1 MTAACGRS
9 TPSPCFPITP
19 SPTPSAWTAT
29 SNSRTT
35 ACCRRCVPFTNRGNR
50 PMRRIALLLVLLPM
64 LSLALPEDS
73 NQPIQIESNS
83 AQRNDPDNTL
93 VYEGAVR
100 IVQGSMHITADRV
113 TVHFVDGEPERIV
126 CDGTPATYRQQ
137 QKANAA
143 PIDAR
148 ARQIDYHLNDN
159 LVVLTGS
166 ARVEQEGSV
175 LE

>member
-1 MTAACGRS
+1 
-9 TPSPCFPITP
+9 
-19 SPTPSAWTAT
+19 
-29 SNSRTT
+29 
-35 ACCRRCVPFTNRGNR
+35 
-50 PMRRIALLLVLLPM
+50 MRRVALLLVLLPM

-83 AQRNDPDNTL
+83 AQRNDRDNTL
-93 VYEGAVR
+93 VYEGEVH

-113 TVHFVDGEPERIV
+113 TVHFVDGEVERIV
-126 CDGTPATYRQQ
+126 CDGTPAIYRQQ

-175 LE
+175 LEGARITYDIEREQMQARGDDTDRRIRMVIPPKQQPESP